1 MQCNGLPAEQMYPTI
16 GVAAWKAVARGTL
29 VGFLPD
35 IANQVQPREP
45 PRTASQGAARK
56 VAEHYGL
63 RSRAAG
69 RRAPPLNQEI
79 ARGLPRSGIC
89 LEDRHASQARARP
102 EKTARAVS
110 TEVARE
116 GADVLSWG
124 SGWRVVS
131 RTGQRSAGGSQRA
144 TSQCNF
150 LGGRAHRACG
160 RPAGR
165 RALQNK
171 EWFGLPSVIIGRSW
185 TPHAGSQG
193 VVRKAVGRRQERN
206 GPEGRSAPRARDR
219 L

>member
-1 MQCNGLPAEQMYPTI
+1 MCATSD
-16 GVAAWKAVARGTL
+16 VAAWQAVARCKL
-29 VGFLPD
+29 VGYLPD
-35 IANQVQPREP
+35 IANQGQPREP
-45 PRTASQGAARK
+45 PRTASQGAARI
-56 VAEHYGL
+56 VAARYVL
-63 RSRAAG
+63 RSRPAG
-69 RRAPPLNQEI
+69 RRAPPLNQQI
-79 ARGLPRSGIC
+79 ASGLPRNGIC
-89 LEDRHASQARARP
+89 IEDRHASQARARP
-102 EKTARAVS
+102 RKPARAVS
-110 TEVARE
+110 KEVARK
-116 GADVLSWG
+116 AAHDVSRE